1 MSTRGQAMRNTLF
14 SSVGIYTEYFLG
26 MLVSI
31 IIARHLGPHD
41 FGTYSLIVWFVAIGV
56 MATNSGTNTAVIKF
70 IAELRGSGRE
80 DMLVPLIRYLRRA
93 QHVFLLGVLAVGGIV
108 FWLAGDRLAP
118 DLNHLALFGLLVF
131 AISLRAPYMFNV
143 SIAKGFEQFGAT
155 ATIALLATPL
165 NLGMVIAAWWLH
177 APVEGFLGVFALS
190 SIVFY
195 AVSRYQ
201 VTRLMPAPGEARN
214 LPDELLRRVRRH
226 MRIVA
231 FTVTITAVTAT
242 ETEVLF
248 LNLFN
253 TAANAGQFKVAY
265 LLASGAALLVPGV
278 FSAVLL
284 PMMSKA
290 LSEGKAVAARRFVAS
305 TTYLILLAAPLVGFG
320 VVFSDATIHLL
331 YGTAYDAAAPVLAG
345 CLFACSLG
353 TIGAAATSLLVS
365 ADHQHSILLRV
376 VLCGILKLVLDIVLI
391 MHFGLTGAIVAYVTV
406 SVVGVFLYVTLA
418 MQVSGARLA
427 WGRLGRI
434 ALALALAAAAAYPL
448 RHIGSP
454 LVVFLAGGATLSIA
468 YALLTVVLGCWT
480 KADIGYIQDLHRRHA
495 ADRPRAL
502 ASLLD
507 WAGARAA
514 KDYL

>member
-41 FGTYSLIVWFVAIGV
+41 FGTYSLIVWFVMIGV
-56 MATNSGTNTAVIKF
+56 VATNSGTTTAVIKF

-80 DMLVPLIRYLRRA
+80 DLLEPLIRYLRRA
-93 QHVFLLGVLAVGGIV
+93 QHLFLLAVVIAGGLA
-108 FWLAGDRLAP
+108 FRFAGDRLAP
-118 DLNHLALFGLLVF
+118 DLNHLALFALLVF
-131 AISLRAPYMFNV
+131 AVGLRAPYMFNV

-165 NLGMVIAAWWLH
+165 NLGMVIAAWWLE
-177 APVEGFLGVFALS
+177 APVEGFLAVFAIS

-195 AVSRYQ
+195 TVSRYQ
-201 VTRLMPAPGEARN
+201 VARLIPPPGEN
-214 LPDELLRRVRRH
+214 QVLPDELLRRVRRH

-231 FTVTITAVTAT
+231 FTVTIGVVTAS

-248 LNLFN
+248 LNLLD
-253 TAANAGQFKVAY
+253 TAANAGQFKVAFQ
-265 LLASGAALLVPGV
+265 LGTGAALLVPGV

-284 PMMSKA
+284 PMMAKA
-290 LSEGKAVAARRFVAS
+290 LSEGKEVAARRFVAS
-305 TTYLILLAAPLVGFG
+305 ATYLTLLAAPLVGFG
-320 VVFSDATIHLL
+320 IVFSDATIRLL

-345 CLFACSLG
+345 CLFACSIG
-353 TIGAAATSLLVS
+353 TIGQAATSLLVS

-376 VLCGILKLVLDIVLI
+376 VLCGILKVILDIVLI
-391 MHFGLTGAIVAYVTV
+391 MHYGLTGAITAFVGAMIF
-406 SVVGVFLYVTLA
+406 GVFLNVTLA
-418 MQVSGARLA
+418 LRVSGARLA
-427 WGRLGRI
+427 WGRFGRI
-434 ALALALAAAAAYPL
+434 GLAFVLASAAAFPL

-454 LVVFLAGGATLSIA
+454 LVVFIAGGAMLSIV
-468 YALLTVVLGCWT
+468 YALLTIVLGCWT
-480 KADIGYIQDLHRRHA
+480 KADIGYIKSLHLRFA
-495 ADRPRAL
+495 SERPRAL

-514 KDYL
+514 KDYV